1 MEIEFIWLQS
11 KYATCTL
18 SMWPDGSESQS
29 NMWTADEK
37 QKAKKM
43 DISGLNG
50 IQTIDYSRLPAGGC
64 GSITPTERSS
74 VLTLRFG
81 ISPED

>member
-1 MEIEFIWLQS
+1 
-11 KYATCTL
+11 
-18 SMWPDGSESQS
+18 
-29 NMWTADEK
+29 
-37 QKAKKM
+37 M

-64 GSITPTERSS
+64 GSITPSERSS
-74 VLTLRFG
+74 ELTLRFG